1 MENENPPRRTSRRHA
16 LTELNDSPELE
27 TPKSASPD
35 ELIIIQRGPRRKP
48 ITWSPYEP
56 NKNNLLV
63 PSQDKTPEK
72 VQEQQHSHRVE
83 INSKLR
89 RRLILTPE
97 KGTDVELGEIIAKK
111 LKSLPNYD

>member
-1 MENENPPRRTSRRHA
+1 MENDNREQQRIIRRHA
-16 LTELNDSPELE
+16 LTEINDSPEPE

-48 ITWSPYEP
+48 ITWSPFEP
-56 NKNNLLV
+56 NKNHLLI
-63 PSQDKTPEK
+63 PSQEKTPEK
-72 VQEQQHSHRVE
+72 EQQYSNRIEV
-83 INSKLR
+83 NSKLR

-97 KGTDVELGEIIAKK
+97 KGTGDELGEIIAKK